1 MTITYKMGLV
11 NIDWDEVK
19 AKVAEDHFDNGRTAE
34 QLKKS
39 FENSFAT
46 CFAYDDNQIIGK
58 ARALSDGV
66 CNAYV
71 VDVWTYSPY
80 RHRGIASQMMKH
92 LMEKLQGQHV
102 YLFTDEDTVKFYLQ
116 VGFKEWEIGLGRVV
130 GEWLQPKVE
139 NHNTK

>member
-1 MTITYKMGLV
+1 MTITYKFDLE
-11 NIDWDEVK
+11 NIDWDEIK
-19 AKVAEDHFDNGRTAE
+19 AKVAEDHFDNGRTPE

-46 CFAYDDNQIIGK
+46 CFVYDDEQIIGK

-66 CNAYV
+66 CNAYI

-80 RHRGIASQMMKH
+80 RHQGIASQMMKH

-102 YLFTDEDTVKFYLQ
+102 YLFTDEDTVKFYAQL
-116 VGFKEWEIGLGRVV
+116 GFKEWETGLGRVV
-130 GEWLQPKVE
+130 GEWLQ
-139 NHNTK
+139 TGSQ

>member
-1 MTITYKMGLV
+1 MTITYKFDLV
-11 NIDWDEVK
+11 NVDWDEIK

-46 CFAYDDNQIIGK
+46 CFAYDDSQIIGK

-66 CNAYV
+66 CNAYI

-80 RHRGIASQMMKH
+80 RHRGIASKMMNQ

-102 YLFTDEDTVKFYLQ
+102 YLFTDEDTVKFYRQL
-116 VGFKEWEIGLGRVV
+116 GFKEWEIGLGRVV
-130 GEWLQPKVE
+130 GEWLQTE
-139 NHNTK
+139 NV